1 MNLTNKTNTKGGS
14 RFSFPLKLM
23 STLVLLFSLFQTAQA
38 QQHVTMQFTNCAAV
52 GANRYEFDVIVTND
66 GTVPIKFNSVV
77 IRWNYGNAP
86 VLSPASPAPTYSWG
100 NVSTSMGAGWGT
112 SGSYTHNATSRQ
124 CSFSS
129 GTGFWPNSSVAPDL
143 PIGTPVTLGRYYF
156 QTSTSFT
163 QGVLNQATWAST
175 AGIVGWVNGSPTTS
189 SLNTTTTRTLST
201 PCSIQL
207 NVPSNTCPTAAAGS
221 NIQNP
226 ACFGG
231 TGSADIT
238 LTPAPAPTV
247 GGTYTVDGGAAV
259 AYTTNPFNVSG
270 LSQGSHT
277 IAVTN
282 TNCTTP
288 VEAIVTIGGPTSSPD
303 FTDNIPDQCGSYTW
317 PVNGQTYTTTQVGTT
332 ASTTVGGCPATA
344 TLNVVINPDPSYVD
358 NQPAQCGSYT
368 WPVNGQTYTTTQVG
382 TTAPITVN
390 GCAGTATLNV
400 VINQPTTNTTTQ
412 SACAS
417 YTWPVNGQT
426 YTATG
431 VYPGPTVNCVTEEL
445 NLTILGG
452 HMVLATA
459 GNAASTIGTS
469 TATGTLSNNTVL
481 FESGCDYAAE
491 ITDGPSGVGAGATSV
506 TVMVDGS
513 NPFGPNGQ
521 VYAPR
526 HFSVSATNDESG
538 SVVLY
543 ATQDDFDDYNAAS
556 GSLLPMTA
564 GTVKVAQAIGGLSG
578 TVNTVSSTAT
588 WNAALNRYEISGDL
602 TSLNGDLY
610 LYTDPACTLTMGAI
624 TATQGAPVSTWNL
637 TWAAVPGASS
647 YEIRFRIQGSNSV
660 WNMTTT
666 SGLTKAING
675 CQPGTTYEYQ
685 GKVRCSAAASGLWGA
700 LGSFTTAASV
710 CQPAT
715 NLAAGNITPTAATI
729 TWDAMAGASSYVLR
743 YKEASSST
751 WIGVGGNTGTSRLLQ
766 GLASG
771 TTYQVQI
778 ATFCTTTN
786 SLSAFGPTLAVEFT
800 TLANPCTAPVN
811 IAHTAT
817 TTTASLTW
825 DAVPAA
831 SSYVLRYST
840 AVNGPWINSG
850 CATNSKV
857 LANLTANT
865 TYYVEIRTA
874 CASINAQSA
883 WSAYNFTTGVQLRP
897 SEEPVNTLTEAS
909 SAFNIY
915 PNPTTD
921 MMTVELTAAAAQTT
935 TVKVYDLT
943 GRLMKQVVS
952 QTEAGTQK
960 VEVSLGEIASGVYTV
975 QVYENEKLTHVS
987 RVRKND

>member
-23 STLVLLFSLFQTAQA
+23 STLVLLFSLFQTAVA
-38 QQHVTMQFTNCAAV
+38 QQHVSMQFANCAAV
-52 GANRYEFDVIVTND
+52 GNNRYEFDVIVTND

-86 VLSPASPAPTYSWG
+86 VLSAGTHSWG
-100 NVSTSMGAGWGT
+100 NVSTALTNGLTNWGASGT
-112 SGSYTHNATSRQ
+112 YTHTASTRL

-129 GTGFWPNSSVAPDL
+129 GTGYWTSSASAPDL

-163 QGVLNQATWAST
+163 QGVLNQATWATT
-175 AGIVGWVNGSPTTS
+175 AGIVGWVNGAPTTS
-189 SLNTTTTRTLST
+189 SLNTTTTRTLVT
-201 PCSIQL
+201 PCSIPL
-207 NVPSNTCPTAAAGS
+207 NVPSNTCPTAAAAS
-221 NIQNP
+221 NVVDP
-226 ACFGG
+226 SCFGG

-238 LTPAPAPTV
+238 LTPVPAPTV
-247 GGTYTVDGGAAV
+247 GGTYTVDGGAAQT
-259 AYTTNPFNVSG
+259 YSSNPFNVAG
-270 LSQGSHT
+270 LSQGQHT

-303 FTDNIPDQCGSYTW
+303 FTDNIPAQCVSYTW
-317 PVNGQTYTTTQVGTT
+317 PVNGVTYTTTQVGTT

-400 VINQPTTNTTTQ
+400 VINQPTVNTTTQ
-412 SACAS
+412 SACSS
-417 YTWPVNGQT
+417 YQWPVTGLT

-452 HMVLATA
+452 HMVLASA
-459 GNAASTIGTS
+459 GNAASTLGTS
-469 TATGTLSNNTVL
+469 TATGTLSNNTLL
-481 FESGCDYAAE
+481 FESGCDYAAS
-491 ITDGPSGVGAGATSV
+491 IADGPSGVGAGATSV

-513 NPFGPNGQ
+513 NPVGPNGQ

-556 GSLLPMTA
+556 GSLLPMSA
-564 GTVKVAQAIGGLSG
+564 ATVKIAQAIGGLSG
-578 TVNTVSSTAT
+578 TVNTVSTIAT
-588 WNAALNRYEISGDL
+588 WNAALSRYEIAGDL
-602 TSLNGDLY
+602 TSLNGDYY
-610 LYTDPACTLTMGAI
+610 LYTDPACALTMGAI
-624 TATQGAPVSTWNL
+624 TATQGAPNSTWNL

-660 WNMTTT
+660 WSMTTT
-666 SGLTKAING
+666 SGLSKAING
-675 CQPGTTYEYQ
+675 CQPSTTYEYQ
-685 GKVRCSAAASGLWGA
+685 GKVRCSASASGLWGA
-700 LGSFTTAASV
+700 VGSFTTLASP

-715 NLAAGNITPTAATI
+715 NLAAGNITPSAATI
-729 TWDAMAGASSYVLR
+729 TWDAMSGASSYVLR
-743 YKEASSST
+743 FRPTLPLNGS
-751 WIGVGGNTGTSRLLQ
+751 WVGVGGNTGTSRLLQ

-771 TTYQVQI
+771 TQYEIQI
-778 ATFCTTTN
+778 ATFCTSTN
-786 SLSAFGPTLAVEFT
+786 SLSAFGPSVLFT

-811 IAHTAT
+811 IAATAT
-817 TTTASLTW
+817 TTTANVTW

-840 AVNGPWINSG
+840 TATGPWINSG

-865 TYYVEIRTA
+865 TYYVEIKTA
-874 CASINAQSA
+874 CASINTQSG

-897 SEEPVNTLTEAS
+897 SEEPVNSLTEAS

-921 MMTVELTAAAAQTT
+921 MVTVELTAATAQTT

-975 QVYENEKLTHVS
+975 QVYENEKLTHIS

>member
-23 STLVLLFSLFQTAQA
+23 STLVLLFSLFQTASA

-52 GANRYEFDVIVTND
+52 GNNRYEFDVIVTND

-86 VLSPASPAPTYSWG
+86 VLSAGTHSWG
-100 NVSTSMGAGWGT
+100 NVSTTMGTGWGA
-112 SGSYTHNATSRQ
+112 SGTYTHSAGTRL

-129 GTGFWPNSSVAPDL
+129 GTGFWTSAAVAPDL
-143 PIGTPVTLGRYYF
+143 PIGTPITLGRYYF

-163 QGVLNQATWAST
+163 QGVLNQATWATT

-189 SLNTTTTRTLST
+189 SLNTTTTRTLVA
-201 PCSIQL
+201 PCSIPL
-207 NVPSNTCPTAAAGS
+207 NVPSNTCPTSAVAS
-221 NIQNP
+221 NVVDP
-226 ACFGG
+226 SCFGG

-238 LTPAPAPTV
+238 LDPVPAPTV

-259 AYTTNPFNVSG
+259 AYTANPFNVAG
-270 LSQGSHT
+270 LSQGQHT

-288 VEAIVTIGGPTSSPD
+288 VEAIVMIGGPSSSPD

-317 PVNGQTYTTTQVGTT
+317 PVNGLTYTTTQVGTT

-368 WPVNGQTYTTTQVG
+368 WPVNGVTYTATQVG
-382 TTAPITVN
+382 TTSPITVN
-390 GCAGTATLNV
+390 GCMGTATLNV
-400 VINQPTTNTTTQ
+400 VINQPTTNTSTE
-412 SACAS
+412 SACSS
-417 YTWPVNGQT
+417 YTWPVTGLT
-426 YTATG
+426 YTTTG

-452 HMVLATA
+452 HMVLASA
-459 GNAASTIGTS
+459 GNAASTTGTS

-491 ITDGPSGVGAGATSV
+491 IADGPSGVGAGATSV

-513 NPFGPNGQ
+513 NPIGPNGQ

-526 HFSVSATNDESG
+526 HFSVSAVNDESG

-543 ATQDDFDDYNAAS
+543 ATQDDFDDYNANN
-556 GSLLPMTA
+556 GSLLDMDA
-564 GTVKVAQAIGGLSG
+564 SSVKIAQAIGGLSG
-578 TVNTVSSTAT
+578 TVNTVSSSAT
-588 WNAALNRYEISGDL
+588 WNAALSRYEISGDL

-610 LYTDPACTLTMGAI
+610 LYTDAACSLTMGAI
-624 TATQGAPVSTWNL
+624 TATQGTPNSTWDL
-637 TWAAVPGASS
+637 TWAAVPGAAN
-647 YEIRFRIQGSNSV
+647 YEIRFRVVGSTT

-666 SGLTKAING
+666 TGLLKAING
-675 CQPGTTYEYQ
+675 CLPATTYEFQ
-685 GKVRCSAAASGLWGA
+685 GKVRCSSAASGLWGA
-700 LGSFTTAASV
+700 MGSFTTAASP

-715 NLAAGNITPTAATI
+715 NLAAGNITPSAATI
-729 TWDAMAGASSYVLR
+729 TWDAMPGASSYVLR
-743 YKEASSST
+743 FRPVTNPVSSWT
-751 WIGVGGNTGTSRLLQ
+751 GVGGNTGTMRLLQ

-771 TTYQVQI
+771 TAYEVQI
-778 ATFCTTTN
+778 ATFCTSTN
-786 SLSAFGPTLAVEFT
+786 SLSAFGPMPAVEFT

-811 IAHTAT
+811 IAATAT

-840 AVNGPWINSG
+840 TATGPWINSG
-850 CATNSKV
+850 CPTNSKV

-865 TYYVEIRTA
+865 TYYVEIKTS
-874 CASINAQSA
+874 CASINTQSG

-897 SEEPVNTLTEAS
+897 SEEPVNSLTEAS

-921 MMTVELTAAAAQTT
+921 MMTVELTAATAQTT

-960 VEVSLGEIASGVYTV
+960 VEVSLGEIATGVYTV
-975 QVYENEKLTHVS
+975 QVYENEKLTHIS

>member
-23 STLVLLFSLFQTAQA
+23 STLVLLFSLFQTAVA
-38 QQHVTMQFTNCAAV
+38 QQHVSLQFANCTAV
-52 GANRYEFDVIVTND
+52 GNNRYEFDVIVTND

-86 VLSPASPAPTYSWG
+86 VLSAGTHSWG
-100 NVSTSMGAGWGT
+100 NVSTTMGTGWGA
-112 SGSYTHNATSRQ
+112 SGTYTHSAGTRL

-129 GTGFWPNSSVAPDL
+129 GTGFWTSAAVAPDL
-143 PIGTPVTLGRYYF
+143 PIGTPITLGRYYF

-163 QGVLNQATWAST
+163 QGVLNQATWATT

-189 SLNTTTTRTLST
+189 SLNTTTTRTLVA
-201 PCSIQL
+201 PCSIPL
-207 NVPSNTCPTAAAGS
+207 NVPSNTCPTSAVAS
-221 NIQNP
+221 NVVDP
-226 ACFGG
+226 SCFGG

-238 LTPAPAPTV
+238 LDPVPAPTV

-259 AYTTNPFNVSG
+259 AYTANPFNVAG
-270 LSQGSHT
+270 LSQGQHT

-288 VEAIVTIGGPTSSPD
+288 VEAIVMIGGPSSSPD

-317 PVNGQTYTTTQVGTT
+317 PVNGLTYTTTQVGTT

-368 WPVNGQTYTTTQVG
+368 WPVNGVTYTATQIG
-382 TTAPITVN
+382 TTSPITVN
-390 GCAGTATLNV
+390 GCMGTATLNV
-400 VINQPTTNTTTQ
+400 VINQPTTNTSTE
-412 SACAS
+412 SACSS
-417 YTWPVNGQT
+417 YTWPVTGLT
-426 YTATG
+426 YTTTG

-452 HMVLATA
+452 HMVLSTA
-459 GNAASTIGTS
+459 GNAASTPGTT
-469 TATGTLSNNTVL
+469 TATGTLSNNTLL

-491 ITDGPSGVGAGATSV
+491 IADGPSGVGAGATSV

-513 NPFGPNGQ
+513 NPVGPNGQ

-526 HFSVSATNDESG
+526 HFSVSAANNESG

-543 ATQDDFDDYNAAS
+543 ATQDDFDDYNANN
-556 GSLLPMTA
+556 GSLLDMDA
-564 GTVKVAQAIGGLSG
+564 SSVKIAQVSGGLSG
-578 TVNTVSSTAT
+578 TVNTVSSSAT
-588 WNAALNRYEISGDL
+588 WNAALSRYEISGDL

-610 LYTDPACTLTMGAI
+610 LYTDPACSLSMGAM
-624 TATQGAPVSTWNL
+624 TATQGTPNSTWVIS
-637 TWAAVPGASS
+637 WPAVSGAAS
-647 YEIRFRIQGSNSV
+647 YEIRYRPQGTLVWSNG
-660 WNMTTT
+660 TT
-666 SGLTKAING
+666 SGLSRAITG
-675 CQPGTTYEYQ
+675 CQPATTYEYQ
-685 GKVRCSAAASGLWGA
+685 GKARCSSTTSGLWSQVGT
-700 LGSFTTAASV
+700 FTTLASV

-715 NLAAGNITPTAATI
+715 NLAAGNVTPSTATI
-729 TWDAMAGASSYVLR
+729 SWTAMSGAISYVLQ
-743 YKEASSST
+743 YKEASSTT
-751 WIGVGGNTGTSRLLQ
+751 WLGVGGNYGTSRVLL
-766 GLASG
+766 GLASA
-771 TTYQVQI
+771 TTYDVRI
-778 ATFCTTTN
+778 ATYCSSTN
-786 SLSAFGPTLAVEFT
+786 NLSAFSTAVQFT
-800 TLANPCTAPVN
+800 TLANPCTAPTNLAV
-811 IAHTAT
+811 TAT
-817 TTTASLTW
+817 TTTANVTW

-831 SSYVLRYST
+831 SSYVLHYRLAPS
-840 AVNGPWINSG
+840 GPWMNAG
-850 CATNSKV
+850 CPTNSRILTGLTPNTDYQVEV
-857 LANLTANT
+857 LTICSST
-865 TYYVEIRTA
+865 GT
-874 CASINAQSA
+874 QSA
-883 WSAYNFTTGVQLRP
+883 YTQTYPFTTGVQLRP
-897 SEEPVNTLTEAS
+897 SEEPVNSLTEAS

-921 MMTVELTAAAAQTT
+921 MMTVELTAATAQTT

-975 QVYENEKLTHVS
+975 QVYENEKLTHIS